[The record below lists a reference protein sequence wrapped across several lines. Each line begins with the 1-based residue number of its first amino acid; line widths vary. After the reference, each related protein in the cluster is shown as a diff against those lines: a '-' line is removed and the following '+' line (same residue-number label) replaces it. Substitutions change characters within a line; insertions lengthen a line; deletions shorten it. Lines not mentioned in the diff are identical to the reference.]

1 MSMDDPHE
9 VFLELPSALTRQ
21 EGSSHAKA
29 HVGHLLLLYVQ
40 TGRLAPQ
47 TSVPFTFVSGSRSSK
62 TFKPK
67 KNIPEGSHQY
77 ELLKHAEATLGSGN
91 LRQAVMLPEGE
102 DLNEWIAVN
111 TVDFFNQINMLYGTI
126 TEFCTET
133 SCSVMSAGPRYE
145 YHWADGTNIKK
156 PIKCS
161 APKYIDYLMTWV
173 QDQLDDE
180 TLFPSKIGVPFP
192 KNFMSV
198 AKTILKRLF
207 RVYAHIYHQH
217 FDSVMQLQEEA
228 HLNTSFKHFIFFVQF
243 ISVVPINSGTLHDCS
258 FNAGIG
264 TAMADENT
272 QFCGNC
278 KHDIPEG
285 NFTTHEIHC
294 QRNIALC
301 GVCQEPVP
309 RTELLDHMQQEHTQI
324 TCKCGLKIEK
334 NHIDAHQSSECPQ
347 RLVPCQYC
355 ELELVSSQSKE
366 HEDYCGTRTE
376 PCPHCKSNVML
387 REQAMHPVLCGSLT
401 PPQERNNSR
410 MSRSPQEP
418 QSPGAWFEA
427 HSIRNIIRA
436 QERGS
441 KNNNIS
447 AAEQQAFPS
456 AFDPSVYNTSR
467 TPQSTEDWKNAPPRN
482 APFSRLLGQA
492 DFLNSSSA
500 WPQSNQTHDED
511 SSGLDYMLA
520 LSLQSDGG
528 SVAGGIESNLWSDI
542 WDHKTS
548 NTSVNSALSLPNNN
562 YPHYTSVTS
571 TSSVQ
576 DHDQTDA
583 MLPCEFCEVL
593 FPEDDLILHQ
603 TGCSP
608 ASAFASFSKQPP
620 SPVKEDRMGRNASGL
635 MHSVP
640 DTLASNIPTFPRS
653 VSPASCSPPASPLE
667 GDVVI
672 PCEFCGVA
680 LEEAII
686 FHHQDKC
693 DMRPQTANPLNNITK
708 ASIRKPLS
716 PAKYTFEQMS
726 VKHQAVSLTPPKTET
741 IEVRKKRVWFFL
753 KVNRSSGRVVQVVL
767 VSTGGKQTAASPT
780 SHRGPHSHIQMSVE
794 GFSALDE
801 SALRAL
807 LDGTVDLDERR
818 LIRSAIR
825 ELRRREIEDM
835 EAALASKRFRPTRLK
850 QQEDKENQHSDNLDI
865 LSQKLQSIQDIDEL
879 TKMLRAAGEY
889 DERKLI
895 RAAIRQIRD
904 EQQQGTVERV
914 KAPGRCLDPESV
926 EPQSSMA
933 TGEPEIH
940 SEQENIRSQIRELH
954 GQHTQQNRE
963 LQRKGSNS
971 GMVLV
976 LDHLVKDD
984 DSGPLLI
991 QPQREAV
998 TTEPDLVLSHRQRSD
1013 SSASDRSVTSVL
1025 SRSNLDSVAP
1035 ENSLGSAYRARLD
1048 SGASDRSVGSS
1059 QRVRLD
1065 SGASERSISS
1075 QSYVRQRL
1083 GSDVSDSGL
1092 RPRLGSEASDCVGL
1106 LTRTD
1111 SRTSD
1116 QSVSLSSEERGP
1128 GEEVEMSGSTCSTD
1142 SESESRS
1149 QGPTSLQAQSCQD
1162 HNVDQEQPDGAIL
1175 SRSSPTNG
1183 LHSGSTKEKN
1193 NLEEQKITAN
1203 RDLPLTHD
1211 KEKDPAPEKK
1221 DAILEQ
1227 FNSTNSVRDRM
1238 RKFTEPNQSPNVPAL
1253 KKAPLRNGTGSSG
1266 QTNLCRATERFTQTA
1281 ASVNTSGDS
1290 TSHTSAASQSQA
1302 TPQPRGGASKP
1313 LSSASQSQNSM
1324 GGTRHPAE
1332 KDEHAYSN
1340 SKEDRTPGRAAGQ
1353 QVTQEEED
1361 PDMKTFLTI
1370 EIKDGR
1376 TTSSSTSSPQGNVV
1390 PITNM
1395 TPRITPNALG
1405 QRADLTLGLRATPF
1419 KISSSSLSSGSS
1431 IKAPEAL
1438 GSPDSACAE
1447 SGLEEVIGD
1456 LFTQEKAENEGE
1468 QFCERK
1474 FELTLRCAVGE
1485 IHSDLQAFGKRVDAR
1500 LEKAAAQVTP
1510 LAEAIVRLQE
1520 ENLKLM
1526 VQQERLVREVE
1537 ALCQIETEPAVAS
1550 EPVLSSGQSAQVA
1563 CQVPAIPNGSS
1574 SDERSGKLTA
1584 EQLAAIEDEEL
1595 LDKMLDES
1603 KDFEER
1609 KMIRAAMRDL
1619 RKRKRDQR
1627 EKERE
1632 TRLQELRQQIEE
1644 RSQKSRAG
1652 VGAGEVVVKKVEKS
1666 ADGSTLSQVTK
1677 TNRFAQSGGTVQ
1689 SKSYSFTSST
1699 SSSSSNTSKKVGSVF
1714 DREDDSSSR
1723 SGGGGLAAVE
1733 RRQAERRKEL
1743 MRAQTLPK
1751 TSAMQARK
1759 AMIEKLEKEGGSPAN
1774 QAVAKVNKVQR
1785 STSFGVPNANSIKQM
1800 LLDWCRAKTRS
1811 YEHVNIQNF
1820 SSSWSNGMAFCALVH
1835 HFFPEAFD
1843 YDSLSPSNRRHNFEV
1858 AFNAAET
1865 YANCMPLLEVE
1876 DMMIM
1881 GSKPDSKCVFTYVQ
1895 SLVNHLRRHEMKM
1908 GRPCDLC
1915 SVSA

>member
-1 MSMDDPHE
+1 
-9 VFLELPSALTRQ
+9 
-21 EGSSHAKA
+21 
-29 HVGHLLLLYVQ
+29 
-40 TGRLAPQ
+40 
-47 TSVPFTFVSGSRSSK
+47 
-62 TFKPK
+62 
-67 KNIPEGSHQY
+67 
-77 ELLKHAEATLGSGN
+77 
-91 LRQAVMLPEGE
+91 
-102 DLNEWIAVN
+102 
-111 TVDFFNQINMLYGTI
+111 
-126 TEFCTET
+126 
-133 SCSVMSAGPRYE
+133 
-145 YHWADGTNIKK
+145 
-156 PIKCS
+156 
-161 APKYIDYLMTWV
+161 
-173 QDQLDDE
+173 
-180 TLFPSKIGVPFP
+180 
-192 KNFMSV
+192 
-198 AKTILKRLF
+198 
-207 RVYAHIYHQH
+207 
-217 FDSVMQLQEEA
+217 
-228 HLNTSFKHFIFFVQF
+228 
-243 ISVVPINSGTLHDCS
+243 
-258 FNAGIG
+258 
-264 TAMADENT
+264 
-272 QFCGNC
+272 
-278 KHDIPEG
+278 
-285 NFTTHEIHC
+285 
-294 QRNIALC
+294 
-301 GVCQEPVP
+301 
-309 RTELLDHMQQEHTQI
+309 
-324 TCKCGLKIEK
+324 
-334 NHIDAHQSSECPQ
+334 
-347 RLVPCQYC
+347 
-355 ELELVSSQSKE
+355 
-366 HEDYCGTRTE
+366 
-376 PCPHCKSNVML
+376 
-387 REQAMHPVLCGSLT
+387 
-401 PPQERNNSR
+401 
-410 MSRSPQEP
+410 
-418 QSPGAWFEA
+418 
-427 HSIRNIIRA
+427 
-436 QERGS
+436 
-441 KNNNIS
+441 
-447 AAEQQAFPS
+447 
-456 AFDPSVYNTSR
+456 
-467 TPQSTEDWKNAPPRN
+467 
-482 APFSRLLGQA
+482 
-492 DFLNSSSA
+492 
-500 WPQSNQTHDED
+500 
-511 SSGLDYMLA
+511 
-520 LSLQSDGG
+520 
-528 SVAGGIESNLWSDI
+528 
-542 WDHKTS
+542 
-548 NTSVNSALSLPNNN
+548 
-562 YPHYTSVTS
+562 
-571 TSSVQ
+571 
-576 DHDQTDA
+576 
-583 MLPCEFCEVL
+583 
-593 FPEDDLILHQ
+593 
-603 TGCSP
+603 
-608 ASAFASFSKQPP
+608 
-620 SPVKEDRMGRNASGL
+620 
-635 MHSVP
+635 
-640 DTLASNIPTFPRS
+640 
-653 VSPASCSPPASPLE
+653 
-667 GDVVI
+667 
-672 PCEFCGVA
+672 
-680 LEEAII
+680 
-686 FHHQDKC
+686 
-693 DMRPQTANPLNNITK
+693 
-708 ASIRKPLS
+708 
-716 PAKYTFEQMS
+716 
-726 VKHQAVSLTPPKTET
+726 
-741 IEVRKKRVWFFL
+741 
-753 KVNRSSGRVVQVVL
+753 
-767 VSTGGKQTAASPT
+767 
-780 SHRGPHSHIQMSVE
+780 MSVE

-889 DERKLI
+889 DERKMI

-1175 SRSSPTNG
+1175 SGSSPTNG

-1238 RKFTEPNQSPNVPAL
+1238 RKFTEPSQSPNVPAL

-1431 IKAPEAL
+1431 IK
-1438 GSPDSACAE
+1438 
-1447 SGLEEVIGD
+1447 
-1456 LFTQEKAENEGE
+1456 
-1468 QFCERK
+1468 
-1474 FELTLRCAVGE
+1474 
-1485 IHSDLQAFGKRVDAR
+1485 
-1500 LEKAAAQVTP
+1500 
-1510 LAEAIVRLQE
+1510 
-1520 ENLKLM
+1520 
-1526 VQQERLVREVE
+1526 
-1537 ALCQIETEPAVAS
+1537 IETEPAVAS

-1619 RKRKRDQR
+1619 RKRKREAILGCSQEEIGRADQR

-1632 TRLQELRQQIEE
+1632 TRLQELRQQREE

-1677 TNRFAQSGGTVQ
+1677 TNRFAQSDDGSRSTRSTVVEASYVQKTDRGTVQ